1 MHRIVRLFTCMV
13 FVSSLLLGNEER
25 TLESANA
32 LQLIMRNQPE
42 SIPVELFAQAN
53 AIVVLPDVTRV
64 GFFVGGLFGN
74 GVMSIKGINGWE
86 SPLHVTLGGGSL
98 GFQFGVERSD
108 IILFIMKYEVAEAIR
123 SRKIT
128 LGADVSV
135 AAGPMGAS
143 ITHMRDFSL
152 KQDIY
157 AYANNRGLFAGVSL
171 GGSVIGADG
180 DARTPADSFAAK
192 SFVETLKRLERR

>member
-1 MHRIVRLFTCMV
+1 M
-13 FVSSLLLGNEER
+13 
-25 TLESANA
+25 
-32 LQLIMRNQPE
+32 
-42 SIPVELFAQAN
+42 
-53 AIVVLPDVTRV
+53 
-64 GFFVGGLFGN
+64 
-74 GVMSIKGINGWE
+74 
-86 SPLHVTLGGGSL
+86 

-171 GGSVIGADG
+171 GGSVIGADS